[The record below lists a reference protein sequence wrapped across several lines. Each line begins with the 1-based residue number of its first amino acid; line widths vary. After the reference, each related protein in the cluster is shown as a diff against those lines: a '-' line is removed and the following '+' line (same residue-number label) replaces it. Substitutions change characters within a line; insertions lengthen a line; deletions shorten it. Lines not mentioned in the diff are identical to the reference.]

1 MVPPPWTTRRG
12 VIDHESDVSTAS
24 MARGLV
30 TTSEWTSGSS
40 EAVGRGGQRLEVG
53 RRHRRAVV
61 VVADAVPVVAVG
73 EHQREVVVV
82 EIVAGG
88 GGERVRL
95 VVVLPAVGVGGAD
108 AGVRA
113 VVGEA
118 AVDLLA
124 EVVEGVALVTVSTNT
139 AGDRAADRVGLPAG
153 RDAEAPADRRRGV
166 DLRVNDGDP
175 FVARSM
181 ARGRT
186 SGARRPRSGLRQG
199 RAPARRRRSPPG

>member
-12 VIDHESDVSTAS
+12 VIVQESDVSTAS
-24 MARGLV
+24 MASGLV
-30 TTSEWTSGSS
+30 TTSGSVDGL

-61 VVADAVPVVAVG
+61 GVADAVPVVAVG

-88 GGERVRL
+88 GGERVRP

-124 EVVEGVALVTVSTNT
+124 EVVERGGL
-139 AGDRAADRVGLPAG
+139 GDRVDATGPTPPAS
-153 RDAEAPADRRRGV
+153 RR
-166 DLRVNDGDP
+166 
-175 FVARSM
+175 
-181 ARGRT
+181 
-186 SGARRPRSGLRQG
+186 
-199 RAPARRRRSPPG
+199 